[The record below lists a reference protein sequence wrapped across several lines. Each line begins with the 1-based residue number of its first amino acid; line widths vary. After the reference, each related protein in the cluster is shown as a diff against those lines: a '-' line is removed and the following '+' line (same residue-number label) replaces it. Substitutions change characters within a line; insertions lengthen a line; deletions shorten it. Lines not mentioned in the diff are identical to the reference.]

1 MLKELEKI
9 IKSIPPELG
18 IEMPPKIFVDMD
30 TEIIDYEN
38 KKSLTTKIPIKEK
51 YKNPLGFMQGGMIA
65 AAIDNTVGPLSF
77 LVAPPSVTTTMNITY
92 HRPIPMSDEFIFI
105 KATIIDQTKKMI
117 YMKAEVFNKANKLK
131 AMATTSFMVI

>member
-1 MLKELEKI
+1 MLKELEKM
-9 IKSIPPELG
+9 IKSIPAESG
-18 IEMPPKIFVDMD
+18 IEIPPKIFIEMEAEVV
-30 TEIIDYEN
+30 DYEN
-38 KKSLTTKIPIKEK
+38 KKSLTIKMPIKEK

-92 HRPIPMSDEFIFI
+92 IRPVPVSDEFVFV

-117 YMKAEVFNKANKLK
+117 YMRAEVFNKDNKLK
-131 AMATTSFMVI
+131 ATATTSFMVV